1 MLNYT
6 AVRTHFQENRPE
18 VWEETLLMAPR
29 KIFTGVKVL
38 HEEAAGLYD
47 ERSSAQQKQWHK
59 TFDEEMGLPH
69 RLDSYHVKFPSTGL
83 QDSTIVAFKTE

>member
-1 MLNYT
+1 MKIGESTHGEIDAFISPVADTIRSTIDKVEYEVPTMLNYT

-47 ERSSAQQKQWHK
+47 ERSSAQ
-59 TFDEEMGLPH
+59 
-69 RLDSYHVKFPSTGL
+69 
-83 QDSTIVAFKTE
+83 